1 MKNFITTFVLITCL
15 SCTKQ
20 IDQTATVGS
29 NFANTAIKESKEP
42 IQLSAQRQ
50 KPGTSTT
57 FTKYTIQQGAHSCD
71 QSTLKF
77 VSGSSMNFIA
87 KFDNTAIYVL
97 SNSAEATDI
106 NKLYG
111 FSEGIDNHQNSA
123 RIGWRYLNN
132 RLELFAYVYVNGTL
146 LRDATSYDPPFI
158 KTVEINT
165 EINCS
170 IAVLGA
176 YYIFKV
182 DGVEVRT
189 PRGLTTN
196 TFSGYQQYPYFG
208 GTEVAPQLMNFYI
221 R

>member
-1 MKNFITTFVLITCL
+1 MKNFTSILIIIACL

-20 IDQTATVGS
+20 IDQNGTGRTSSAK
-29 NFANTAIKESKEP
+29 TAIKDSKEP
-42 IQLSAQRQ
+42 IQLSTQRL
-50 KPGTSTT
+50 KPGTTT
-57 FTKYTIQQGAHSCD
+57 AFTKYTIQQGAHSCD

-97 SNSAEATDI
+97 SNSAEATDV

-123 RIGWRYLNN
+123 RIGWRYLYN

-146 LRDATSYDPPFI
+146 LRDATYTPPFI

-170 IAVLGA
+170 IAVSGA

-189 PRGLTTN
+189 PRGLTTTGFN
-196 TFSGYQQYPYFG
+196 GYQQYPYFG
-208 GTEVAPQLMNFYI
+208 GTETAPHLMNFYI
-221 R
+221 K

>member
-1 MKNFITTFVLITCL
+1 MKNFTVILIIIACF

-20 IDQTATVGS
+20 MDQNAKGENAV
-29 NFANTAIKESKEP
+29 ANTSIQESKELV
-42 IQLSAQRQ
+42 QLAAQKQ
-50 KPGTSTT
+50 KPGTTTT

-71 QSTLKF
+71 QSTFKP

-87 KFDNTAIYVL
+87 KFDNTAIYVI
-97 SNSAEATDI
+97 SNTAEATDV

-111 FSEGIDNHQNSA
+111 FTETLDNHINSA

-146 LRDATSYDPPFI
+146 LRDATYTPPFI
-158 KTVEINT
+158 KTVDIGA

-170 IAVLGA
+170 IAVSGA
-176 YYIFKV
+176 SYIFTI

-189 PRGLTTN
+189 PRGLTTT